1 MALRGWTWD
10 AALGPA
16 GLGNRPLL
24 EALAAALPDQVVDAA
39 IEQTGTRERRRRRLP
54 THLVV
59 TLVVALGLWAEASLR
74 HALAEVV
81 GGWREGAAGRS
92 GPWQVPSSAAIV
104 PARQR
109 AGARLCRV
117 LFHAG
122 AGPIATRQTRGAFLG
137 GLRLMAGDGTTL
149 DVADT
154 PTTARAFGRPG
165 TGRGPEAGAF
175 PQLRAIAL
183 IETGTHALC
192 DVVLRPYRGGE
203 GPAARRLLRSVG
215 PGRLL
220 LWERNFARPAGAGG
234 ARDRV
239 RAGHRR
245 RARGGALA
253 AGHLAAGRAGLP
265 GRRARRGLPRAVGDR
280 DDAGR
285 GAGPP
290 VGTPPAAAQP
300 APAGSGA
307 GGLGLAAGAPG
318 HPHRQ
323 APGRP
328 AGAPRPGPTEL
339 HRGAAGAA
347 PGAPAGAAPAA
358 DGAPP
363 FPARLLTDRAA
374 ARLPPRRP
382 RSNPRAVK
390 RKMSNFPRKPPRSSD
405 TAPASRPAPPVI
417 RVLWPELT
425 GIGPSRPRPLRA
437 PAAPWSP

>member
-149 DVADT
+149 DVGDT

-203 GPAARRLLRSVG
+203 GPAARRLL
-215 PGRLL
+215 
-220 LWERNFARPAGAGG
+220 WERNFHSYTMIQATLARGADCLGRTKG
-234 ARDRV
+234 PVILDPPELLPDGSFLARV
-239 RAGHRR
+239 YPTPKHRR
-245 RARGGALA
+245 HDRQGLVVRVIEYALDTA
-253 AGHLAAGRAGLP
+253 AG
-265 GRRARRGLPRAVGDR
+265 
-280 DDAGR
+280 
-285 GAGPP
+285 
-290 VGTPPAAAQP
+290 
-300 APAGSGA
+300 
-307 GGLGLAAGAPG
+307 
-318 HPHRQ
+318 
-323 APGRP
+323 
-328 AGAPRPGPTEL
+328 
-339 HRGAAGAA
+339 
-347 PGAPAGAAPAA
+347 PGAE
-358 DGAPP
+358 
-363 FPARLLTDRAA
+363 R
-374 ARLPPRRP
+374 
-382 RSNPRAVK
+382 
-390 RKMSNFPRKPPRSSD
+390 
-405 TAPASRPAPPVI
+405 
-417 RVLWPELT
+417 
-425 GIGPSRPRPLRA
+425 
-437 PAAPWSP
+437 